1 MAEQKTQLDR
11 LLEEIDRTPWGPQEQ
26 ALVAEAVALAQE
38 IGDEQLEY
46 QARMRQTASANM
58 GGLTDLM
65 LSSFA
70 WCLAHHDADPARFP
84 ADIDNG
90 AADLMWQFKW
100 MASSLRSSPA
110 FSPEQITAVLDDM
123 EAHYRTAGLGMSGVL
138 MARFEDAHAA
148 GRMDDAERLRVQLEA
163 TPRDSHSHCDACGRS
178 QVAGFFA
185 DTDRDEDAIRLVEEM
200 LEGGFSCGEEPEH
213 ALSVSLLPY
222 LRLGRGE
229 QARAAHLRSY
239 RLAKDNPDLLTAIAN
254 SIRFCA
260 LSGNEARALTLIE
273 RHLPWLA
280 HDALNAQGHFRMLT
294 AIGTALD
301 AVTAAGHGD
310 TPVRGADSPDLERF
324 FGAHGGADGTAW
336 SAAELA
342 AAAWAAAERIG
353 VRFDERDGTD
363 NHARRLQFARKTAGD
378 RYDVPIR
385 SDVFAAPTVDA
396 TPTDD
401 EGWYRRVLDLAGY
414 GAAADTLDALAHV
427 IDRVDPERRA
437 VLTGQRLAALVN
449 LERIE
454 EATEL
459 LPDRIRSLRA
469 AGRDAQADVEERFGL
484 ALFGTAT
491 AADNAALAE
500 LFAASA
506 DPSGPAA
513 LTPAARGD
521 IALTLAFEF
530 GDEDPAAALELSEQ
544 AAALFA
550 EAGDARLGHGAEI
563 GAAMALLRAERVDEA
578 LARIDALL
586 ADPAITRGVRARM
599 LEMRARVHGG
609 RGAFTEG
616 AADADEAGRILA
628 ELGSMS
634 RFAGAQML
642 AGALWEDAEEPER
655 ALARYRVGARLL
667 EQHGG
672 DVAGAKYRVAR
683 SMLNSGAVEE
693 AAELFGEV
701 LQLEEADEVPAGSRA
716 MTALMLARALRAAGE
731 GGQAYGAFGYAAELF
746 GEAENPADQAL
757 ALMNRAQILAQYDER
772 EQAIETLEE
781 AAALVRTAEDAPA
794 AVVEVLHNLG
804 QSYGAQQDP
813 RAFAL
818 FDEVEAVARANDA
831 DWVVADVTDSRA
843 RALLSAERVDEG
855 VAAALTA
862 SDAFAAVGDAQ
873 SAGGSALLAARALNG
888 GGRSA
893 DAVAAYRA
901 VLDQAADIPPL
912 RQIAA
917 LELGDVL
924 QGLGRDAEAAEV
936 RRLAED

>member
-1 MAEQKTQLDR
+1 MAEPKKQLDR
-11 LLEEIDRTPWGPQEQ
+11 LFEEIDRTPWGPQER

-46 QARMRQTASANM
+46 HARMRQTASANM

-110 FSPEQITAVLDDM
+110 FAPEQVAAVLDDM
-123 EAHYRTAGLGMSGVL
+123 EAHYRAAGLGMSGVL

-148 GRMDDAERLRVQLEA
+148 GRMDEAERLRVQLEA

-185 DTDRDEDAIRLVEEM
+185 DTDRDEEAIRLVEEM

-254 SIRFCA
+254 SIRFCSV
-260 LSGNEARALTLIE
+260 SGNEARALTLIE

-294 AIGTALD
+294 ALGTALD
-301 AVTAAGHGD
+301 AVTAAGHGA
-310 TPVRGADSPDLERF
+310 TPIRGADSPDLEPF
-324 FGAHGGADGTAW
+324 FGAPDGTDGGAW
-336 SAAELA
+336 SAAGLA
-342 AAAWAAAERIG
+342 TAAWAAAERIG
-353 VRFDERDGTD
+353 MRFDERDGTD
-363 NHARRLQFARKTAGD
+363 NHAQRLRLARRTATE

-385 SDVFAAPTVDA
+385 SDVFAAPPVDA
-396 TPTDD
+396 VPTDD

-449 LERIE
+449 LDRID
-454 EATEL
+454 EATAL
-459 LPDRIRSLRA
+459 LPDRLRALRA
-469 AGRDAQADVEERFGL
+469 AGLDAQAAVEERFGL

-491 AADNAALAE
+491 DADNAALAD

-506 DPSGPAA
+506 DPAGPHA
-513 LTPAARGD
+513 LPPATRGD
-521 IALTLAFEF
+521 IALTLAFDL
-530 GDEDPAAALELSEQ
+530 GDDPAAALALAEQ

-563 GAAMALLRAERVDEA
+563 AAAMALLRADRGDEA

-586 ADPAITRGVRARM
+586 ADAAITRGVRARM
-599 LEMRARVHGG
+599 LETRARVQGG
-609 RGAFTEG
+609 RGAFAEG

-628 ELGSMS
+628 ELGSLTPL
-634 RFAGAQML
+634 AGAQML
-642 AGALWEDAEEPER
+642 AGALWEDAEEPEQ
-655 ALARYRVGARLL
+655 ALTRYRVGARLL
-667 EQHGG
+667 EQRGG
-672 DVAGAKYRVAR
+672 DVAGAKYRAAR

-772 EQAIETLEE
+772 EQAVETLEE
-781 AAALVRTAEDAPA
+781 AAAIVRTADDAPA

-831 DWVVADVTDSRA
+831 DWVIADVTDSRA
-843 RALLSAERVDEG
+843 RALLSSERVDEG

-873 SAGGSALLAARALNG
+873 SAGGSALLAARALTG
-888 GGRSA
+888 GGRAA

-901 VLDQAADIPPL
+901 VLDQAAEIPPL

-924 QGLGRDAEAAEV
+924 QGLGRDGEAAKV
-936 RRLAED
+936 RRLAEE

>member
-1 MAEQKTQLDR
+1 MAGPNKQLDR
-11 LLEEIDRTPWGPQEQ
+11 LFEEIDRTPWGPQER

-110 FSPEQITAVLDDM
+110 FAPEQIAAVLDDM

-260 LSGNEARALTLIE
+260 VSGNEARALTLVE

-301 AVTAAGHGD
+301 AVTAAGHGA

-324 FGAHGGADGTAW
+324 FGAHEGEDGGSW
-336 SAAELA
+336 SAAGLA
-342 AAAWAAAERIG
+342 ASAWAAAERIG
-353 VRFDERDGTD
+353 LRFDERDGTD
-363 NHARRLQFARKTAGD
+363 NHAQRLRLARQTAAE

-385 SDVFAAPTVDA
+385 SDVFAAPVVDSA
-396 TPTDD
+396 PADD
-401 EGWYRRVLDLAGY
+401 DGWYRRVLDLAGY

-427 IDRVDPERRA
+427 IDRVDAERRA

-454 EATEL
+454 EATAL
-459 LPDRIRSLRA
+459 LPDRIRSLRD
-469 AGRDAQADVEERFGL
+469 AGLDAQADVEERFGL

-491 AADNAALAE
+491 DADNAALAD

-506 DPSGPAA
+506 DPSGPGA
-513 LTPAARGD
+513 LPPATRGD
-521 IALTLAFEF
+521 IALTLAFDL
-530 GDEDPAAALELSEQ
+530 GDDPAAALALSEQ

-563 GAAMALLRAERVDEA
+563 AAAMALLRADRVDEA
-578 LARIDALL
+578 LGRIDALL
-586 ADPAITRGVRARM
+586 TDPAITRGVRART
-599 LEMRARVHGG
+599 LEMRARIHGG
-609 RGAFTEG
+609 RAAFAEG

-628 ELGSMS
+628 ELGSRS
-634 RFAGAQML
+634 GFAGAQML
-642 AGALWEDAEEPER
+642 AGALWEDAEEPEQ

-667 EQHGG
+667 EQIGG

-772 EQAIETLEE
+772 EQAVQTLEE
-781 AAALVRTAEDAPA
+781 AAMIVRTAEDAPA

-804 QSYGAQQDP
+804 QSYGVQQDP
-813 RAFAL
+813 RAFAV

-831 DWVVADVTDSRA
+831 AWVIADVTDSRA

-862 SDAFAAVGDAQ
+862 SDAFAAAGDAQ

-888 GGRSA
+888 AERSA
-893 DAVAAYRA
+893 DAVPAYRA

>member
-1 MAEQKTQLDR
+1 MAGPKKQLDR
-11 LLEEIDRTPWGPQEQ
+11 LFEEIDRTPWGPQER

-38 IGDEQLEY
+38 IGDAQLEY

-70 WCLAHHDADPARFP
+70 WCLAHHDADPVRFP

-110 FSPEQITAVLDDM
+110 FAPEQIAAVLDDM

-239 RLAKDNPDLLTAIAN
+239 RLAKENPDLLTAIAN

-260 LSGNEARALTLIE
+260 LSGNEARALTLVE

-301 AVTAAGHGD
+301 AVTAAGHGA

-324 FGAHGGADGTAW
+324 FGVRDGADGGSW
-336 SAAELA
+336 SAGGLA

-353 VRFDERDGTD
+353 ARFDERDGTD
-363 NHARRLQFARKTAGD
+363 NHAQRLRLARQTAAE

-385 SDVFAAPTVDA
+385 SDVFAAPVVDTA
-396 TPTDD
+396 PTDD
-401 EGWYRRVLDLAGY
+401 DGWYRRALDLAGY

-427 IDRVDPERRA
+427 IDRVDAERRA

-449 LERIE
+449 LERID
-454 EATEL
+454 EATAL
-459 LPDRIRSLRA
+459 LPDRIQSLRA
-469 AGRDAQADVEERFGL
+469 AGLDAQAGVEERFGL

-491 AADNAALAE
+491 EADNAALAD
-500 LFAASA
+500 LLAASA
-506 DPSGPAA
+506 DPSGPRA
-513 LTPAARGD
+513 LPPATRGD
-521 IALTLAFEF
+521 IALTLAFDL
-530 GDEDPAAALELSEQ
+530 GDDPAAALALSEQ
-544 AAALFA
+544 AATLFR

-563 GAAMALLRAERVDEA
+563 AAAMALLRADRGDEA

-586 ADPAITRGVRARM
+586 ADAAITRGVRART

-609 RGAFTEG
+609 RGAFAEG

-628 ELGSMS
+628 ELGS
-634 RFAGAQML
+634 RPGFAGAQML
-642 AGALWEDAEEPER
+642 AGALWEDAEEPEQ

-667 EQHGG
+667 EQIDG
-672 DVAGAKYRVAR
+672 DIAGAKYRVAR

-716 MTALMLARALRAAGE
+716 MTALMLARSLRAAGE

-772 EQAIETLEE
+772 DQAVETLEE
-781 AAALVRTAEDAPA
+781 AAAIVRTAEDAPA

-831 DWVVADVTDSRA
+831 DWVIADVTDSRA

-855 VAAALTA
+855 VAAALAA

-888 GGRSA
+888 AERSA

>member
-1 MAEQKTQLDR
+1 MAGPKKQLDR
-11 LLEEIDRTPWGPQEQ
+11 LLEEIDRTPWGPQER

-70 WCLAHHDADPARFP
+70 WCLAHHDADPVRFP

-110 FSPEQITAVLDDM
+110 FAPEQIAAVLDDM

-260 LSGNEARALTLIE
+260 LSGNEARALTLVE
-273 RHLPWLA
+273 RHLPWFA

-301 AVTAAGHGD
+301 AVTAAGHGA

-324 FGAHGGADGTAW
+324 FGVRDGADGGSW
-336 SAAELA
+336 SAGGLA

-353 VRFDERDGTD
+353 ARFDERDGTD
-363 NHARRLQFARKTAGD
+363 NHAQRLRLARQTAAE
-378 RYDVPIR
+378 RYELPIR
-385 SDVFAAPTVDA
+385 SDVFAAPPVDTA
-396 TPTDD
+396 PTDD
-401 EGWYRRVLDLAGY
+401 DGWYRRALDLAGY

-427 IDRVDPERRA
+427 IDRVDAERRA

-449 LERIE
+449 LERID
-454 EATEL
+454 EATAL

-469 AGRDAQADVEERFGL
+469 AGLDAQAGVEERFGL

-491 AADNAALAE
+491 EADNAALAD
-500 LFAASA
+500 LLAASA
-506 DPSGPAA
+506 DPSGPGA
-513 LTPAARGD
+513 LPPATRGD
-521 IALTLAFEF
+521 IALTLAFDL
-530 GDEDPAAALELSEQ
+530 GDDPAAALALSEQ
-544 AAALFA
+544 AATLFA

-563 GAAMALLRAERVDEA
+563 AAAMALLRADRGDEA

-586 ADPAITRGVRARM
+586 ADAAITRGVRART

-609 RGAFTEG
+609 RGAFAEG

-628 ELGSMS
+628 ELGSRS
-634 RFAGAQML
+634 GFAGAQML
-642 AGALWEDAEEPER
+642 AGALWEDAEEPEQ

-667 EQHGG
+667 EQIGG
-672 DVAGAKYRVAR
+672 DVPGAKYRVAR

-716 MTALMLARALRAAGE
+716 MTALMLARSLRAAGE

-772 EQAIETLEE
+772 DQAVETLEE
-781 AAALVRTAEDAPA
+781 AAAIVRTAEDAPA

-831 DWVVADVTDSRA
+831 DWVIADVTDSRA

-888 GGRSA
+888 AERSA

-901 VLDQAADIPPL
+901 VLDQAAGIPPL

>member
-1 MAEQKTQLDR
+1 MAEPKTQLEQ
-11 LLEEIDRTPWGPQEQ
+11 LFQEIDRTPWGPQEQ

-70 WCLAHHDADPARFP
+70 WCLAHHDADPVRFP

-110 FSPEQITAVLDDM
+110 FAPEQIAAVLDDM
-123 EAHYRTAGLGMSGVL
+123 EAHYRAAGLGMSGVL

-148 GRMDDAERLRVQLEA
+148 GRMDEAERLRVQLEA

-178 QVAGFFA
+178 QVAAFFA
-185 DTDRDEDAIRLVEEM
+185 DTDRDADAIRLVEEM

-213 ALSVSLLPY
+213 ALSVALLPY

-229 QARAAHLRSY
+229 EARSAHLRSY

-294 AIGTALD
+294 AVGTALD
-301 AVTAAGHGD
+301 AVAAAGHGA
-310 TPVRGADSPDLERF
+310 TPVRGADSPALEPF
-324 FGAHGGADGTAW
+324 FGARRLDGEAW

-353 VRFDERDGTD
+353 ARFDERDVTD
-363 NHARRLQFARKTAGD
+363 NHARRLRQAREVAAE
-378 RYDVPIR
+378 RYEVPIR
-385 SDVFAAPTVDA
+385 SDAFAALPVDT

-401 EGWYRRVLDLAGY
+401 EGWYQRALDLAGY
-414 GAAADTLDALAHV
+414 GAAADTLDALARV
-427 IDRVDPERRA
+427 IDTVDPERRA

-449 LERIE
+449 LDRTE
-454 EATEL
+454 EAAGL

-469 AGRDAQADVEERFGL
+469 AGRHAQADLEERFGL

-491 AADNAALAE
+491 AEDTAALAALLTE
-500 LFAASA
+500 SA
-506 DPSGPAA
+506 DPAAA
-513 LTPAARGD
+513 LPPDTRGD
-521 IALTLAFEF
+521 IALTIAF
-530 GDEDPAAALELSEQ
+530 GAVDDDPPAALELAEQ

-550 EAGDARLGHGAEI
+550 EAGDSRMGYGAEF
-563 GAAMALLRAERVDEA
+563 AAIMALLRADRTEDA
-578 LARIDALL
+578 LARIERLL
-586 ADPAITRGVRARM
+586 ADPGARRGVRARI
-599 LEMRARVHGG
+599 LELRARIRGG
-609 RGAFTEG
+609 RGDFAAG
-616 AADADEAGRILA
+616 AADADEASRLLA
-628 ELGSMS
+628 ELGA
-634 RFAGAQML
+634 REPLANAQML
-642 AGALWEDAEEPER
+642 AGALWEDAEGPEQ
-655 ALARYRVGARLL
+655 ALTRYRAGARLV
-667 EQHGG
+667 EQVGG
-672 DVAGAKYRVAR
+672 DVPGAKYRVAR
-683 SMLNSGAVEE
+683 TMLSSGAADE

-701 LQLEEADEVPAGSRA
+701 LELEERTDVPAGSRA
-716 MTALMLARALRAAGE
+716 MTALMLARAFRAAGE

-746 GEAENPADQAL
+746 GEAGNPADQAL
-757 ALMNRAQILAQYDER
+757 ALMNRAQILAQYEEP
-772 EQAIETLEE
+772 EQALETLEE
-781 AAALVRTAEDAPA
+781 AAQIVRTAEDAPA

-804 QSYGAQQDP
+804 QSYGAQRDP

-818 FDEVEAVARANDA
+818 FDEVEAIARDNDA
-831 DWVVADVTDSRA
+831 AWVVADVTDSRA
-843 RALLSAERVDEG
+843 RALLSADRVDEG
-855 VAAALTA
+855 VSAALTA
-862 SDAFAAVGDAQ
+862 SDGFAAVGDAQ

-888 GGRSA
+888 AGRHA

-901 VLDQAADIPPL
+901 VLDQAEQIPPL

-924 QGLGRDAEAAEV
+924 QGLGRDSEAAEV
-936 RRLAED
+936 RLLAED

>member
-1 MAEQKTQLDR
+1 MAEPSTQIER
-11 LLEEIDRTPWGPQEQ
+11 LFEEIDRTPWGPQEQ
-26 ALVAEAVALAQE
+26 ALVAQAVALAQE
-38 IGDEQLEY
+38 LGDETLEY

-100 MASSLRSSPA
+100 MASSLRGSPA
-110 FSPEQITAVLDDM
+110 FAPEQISAVLDDM

-148 GRMDDAERLRVQLEA
+148 GRLDDAERLRVQLEA

-185 DTDRDEDAIRLVEEM
+185 DTDRDEEAIRLVEEM

-222 LRLGRGE
+222 LRLGRGDD
-229 QARAAHLRSY
+229 ARSAHLRSY
-239 RLAKDNPDLLTAIAN
+239 RLAKDNPDLLTTIAN
-254 SIRFCA
+254 SVRFCA
-260 LSGNEARALTLIE
+260 VSGNEARALTLIE

-301 AVTAAGHGD
+301 AVTAAGHGAA
-310 TPVRGADSPDLERF
+310 PVRGAESPDLEPF
-324 FGAHGGADGTAW
+324 FGARDEALGAWT
-336 SAAELA
+336 AAELA
-342 AAAWAAAERIG
+342 PAAWAAAERIG
-353 VRFDERDGTD
+353 ARFDERDGTG
-363 NHARRLQFARKTAGD
+363 NHAERLRIARQRAAE

-385 SDVFAAPTVDA
+385 SDVFAAPAPDT
-396 TPTDD
+396 TPTDAD
-401 EGWYRRVLDLAGY
+401 GWYRRALDLSGY
-414 GAAADTLDALAHV
+414 GAAAEMLETLAHV
-427 IDRVDPERRA
+427 IDAVEPERRA

-449 LERIE
+449 LDRAD
-454 EATEL
+454 EATAL

-469 AGRDAQADVEERFGL
+469 AGREEQAEVEERFGL

-491 AADNAALAE
+491 AEDTAALAALLE
-500 LFAASA
+500 ASA
-506 DPSGPAA
+506 EPAGA
-513 LTPAARGD
+513 SPLPPATRGD
-521 IALTLAFEF
+521 IALTIAF
-530 GDEDPAAALELSEQ
+530 GRIDDDPATALELAEH
-544 AAALFA
+544 AGGLFA
-550 EAGDARLGHGAEI
+550 EAQDARMGHGAEF
-563 GAAMALLRAERVDEA
+563 AAIMALLRSDRAEEGH
-578 LARIDALL
+578 ARIERLL
-586 ADPAITRGVRARM
+586 SEEDLPRGVRARA
-599 LEMRARVHGG
+599 LELRARIRGG
-609 RGAFTEG
+609 RGDFVEG
-616 AADADEAGRILA
+616 AADADETSRLLA
-628 ELGSMS
+628 ELGG
-634 RFAGAQML
+634 RGALAGAQML
-642 AGALWEDAEEPER
+642 AGALWEDAEEPEQ
-655 ALARYRVGARLL
+655 ALARYRAGARLL
-667 EQHGG
+667 EQVGG
-672 DVAGAKYRVAR
+672 DIAGAKYRVAR
-683 SMLNSGAVEE
+683 ALLNSGAVEE
-693 AAELFGEV
+693 AAELFGDV
-701 LQLEEADEVPAGSRA
+701 LQREEAEDVPAGSRA
-716 MTALMLARALRAAGE
+716 MTALMLARAFRAAGE
-731 GGQAYGAFGYAAELF
+731 GGQAYSAFGYAAELF

-772 EQAIETLEE
+772 EQAVQTLES
-781 AAALVRTAEDAPA
+781 AAELVRSAEDAPA
-794 AVVEVLHNLG
+794 AVVEVLHNLA
-804 QSYGAQQDP
+804 QTYGAQRDP

-818 FDEVEAVARANDA
+818 FDEVEAVARANGA

-843 RALLSAERVDEG
+843 RALLSAERLDEG

-862 SDAFAAVGDAQ
+862 SDAFAAVGDRQ
-873 SAGGSALLAARALNG
+873 SAGGSALLAARALSGNG
-888 GGRSA
+888 RPA
-893 DAVAAYRA
+893 DSVAAYRA

-924 QGLGRDAEAAEV
+924 QGLGRDAEAAQV

>member
-1 MAEQKTQLDR
+1 MAGPKKQLDR
-11 LLEEIDRTPWGPQEQ
+11 LFEEIDRTPWGPQER

-38 IGDEQLEY
+38 IGDAQLEY

-70 WCLAHHDADPARFP
+70 WCLAHHDADPVRFP

-110 FSPEQITAVLDDM
+110 FAPEQIAAVLDDM

-178 QVAGFFA
+178 QIAGFFA

-260 LSGNEARALTLIE
+260 LSGNEARALALVE

-301 AVTAAGHGD
+301 AVTAAGHGA

-324 FGAHGGADGTAW
+324 FGVRDGADGGSW
-336 SAAELA
+336 SAGGLA

-353 VRFDERDGTD
+353 ARFDERDGTD
-363 NHARRLQFARKTAGD
+363 NHAQRLRLARQTAAE

-385 SDVFAAPTVDA
+385 SDVFAAPVVDTA
-396 TPTDD
+396 PTDD
-401 EGWYRRVLDLAGY
+401 DGWYRRVLDLAGY

-427 IDRVDPERRA
+427 IDRVDAERRA

-449 LERIE
+449 LERID
-454 EATEL
+454 EATAL
-459 LPDRIRSLRA
+459 LPDRIQALRA
-469 AGRDAQADVEERFGL
+469 AGLDAQAGVEERFGL

-491 AADNAALAE
+491 EADNAALAD
-500 LFAASA
+500 LLAASA
-506 DPSGPAA
+506 DPSGPRA
-513 LTPAARGD
+513 LPPATRGD
-521 IALTLAFEF
+521 IALTLAFDL
-530 GDEDPAAALELSEQ
+530 GDDPAAALALSEQ
-544 AAALFA
+544 AATLFA

-563 GAAMALLRAERVDEA
+563 AAAMALLRADRGDEA

-586 ADPAITRGVRARM
+586 ADAAITRGVRART

-609 RGAFTEG
+609 RGAFAEG

-628 ELGSMS
+628 ELGSRS
-634 RFAGAQML
+634 GFAGAQML
-642 AGALWEDAEEPER
+642 AGALWEDAEEPEQ

-667 EQHGG
+667 EQIGG
-672 DVAGAKYRVAR
+672 DVPGAKYRVAR

-716 MTALMLARALRAAGE
+716 MTALMLARSLRAAGE

-772 EQAIETLEE
+772 DQAVETLEE
-781 AAALVRTAEDAPA
+781 AAAIVRTAEDAPA

-831 DWVVADVTDSRA
+831 DWVIADVADSRA

-888 GGRSA
+888 AERSA